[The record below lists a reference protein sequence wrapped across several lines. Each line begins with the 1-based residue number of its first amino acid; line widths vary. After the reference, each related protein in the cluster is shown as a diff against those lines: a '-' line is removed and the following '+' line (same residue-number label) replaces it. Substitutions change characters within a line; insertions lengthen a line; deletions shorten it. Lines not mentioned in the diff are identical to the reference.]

1 MSQINEYI
9 KVGSLAII
17 LLTIGIMYRRW
28 DEKQEMKTQD
38 RNDDAIRDYL
48 LTDKDK
54 LGPINVTRPILW
66 IPIVYEKNSRSW
78 DSFGS
83 RTTYDLNQPYLY
95 LSVKTIIKYCKDSFH
110 ICLIDD
116 SSFKRLLPDWKYP
129 MNRISSPLTDHV
141 RKYAIMEILYRYGG
155 MTVPPSFVCMRDL
168 KEMHDN
174 ALVGNKTMFAAR
186 NINRTTNSFDNKEFY
201 CDTAIMGC
209 EQKSPE
215 MKNLIK
221 VTKETMEKD
230 YTNEMDIVGKINIM
244 CEQMAK
250 YKDTR
255 LSVVDPCLIG
265 VMDEDKKKVHIE
277 ELLSN
282 SYIQFCQHTY
292 GILVDSEEIL
302 QRPAYSWFARLSIE
316 QVLKAETILS
326 KYLLVAN
333 IPGDK
338 KVMESDDTKNPEWIQ
353 YWEVPTKAPVWG
365 LKPNYLGNNVLKVR
379 QESQLL

>member
-1 MSQINEYI
+1 
-9 KVGSLAII
+9 
-17 LLTIGIMYRRW
+17 
-28 DEKQEMKTQD
+28 
-38 RNDDAIRDYL
+38 
-48 LTDKDK
+48 
-54 LGPINVTRPILW
+54 
-66 IPIVYEKNSRSW
+66 
-78 DSFGS
+78 
-83 RTTYDLNQPYLY
+83 
-95 LSVKTIIKYCKDSFH
+95 
-110 ICLIDD
+110 
-116 SSFKRLLPDWKYP
+116 
-129 MNRISSPLTDHV
+129 
-141 RKYAIMEILYRYGG
+141 
-155 MTVPPSFVCMRDL
+155 
-168 KEMHDN
+168 
-174 ALVGNKTMFAAR
+174 
-186 NINRTTNSFDNKEFY
+186 NRTTNSFDNKEFY